1 MGVEEARW
9 LPDPADATRWR
20 WWDGRRWT
28 DRVGRD
34 GKEARDPLPRVA
46 WPRRVPRWGWL
57 LIAGLAVLMILL
69 MWRVLVLGAAIVV
82 VFGIVALATGR
93 SSWLLVRSRRAA
105 GTVTAVAAAFVLVGG
120 GIGAA
125 ASSGAPAPTSTAIVA
140 DSTASV
146 LPTTKSEPTATPT
159 PTRTPV
165 TVVREETVTSPIP
178 FEKISVEDG
187 MIPRGE
193 SRITTAGSDG
203 EKTAVFRI
211 TTVDGVETARELV
224 SESVTR
230 EPVREV
236 TSAGTYVAPPPVE
249 EAPSSS
255 DGCHSS
261 YADACVPIDSDVDCA
276 GGKGNGPSY
285 FSGVARVV
293 GPDVYDLDRDG
304 DGWACES

>member
-1 MGVEEARW
+1 M
-9 LPDPADATRWR
+9 
-20 WWDGRRWT
+20 
-28 DRVGRD
+28 
-34 GKEARDPLPRVA
+34 
-46 WPRRVPRWGWL
+46 PRWGWL
-57 LIAGLAVLMILL
+57 LIAGLAVLMIVL
-69 MWRVLVLGAAIVV
+69 MWRILVLGAAVV
-82 VFGIVALATGR
+82 VVLGILALATGR

-105 GTVTAVAAAFVLVGG
+105 GTVTAAAAAFVLVAG

-140 DSTASV
+140 GSTASV
-146 LPTTKSEPTATPT
+146 PPTMKSEPTATST

-165 TVVREETVTSPIP
+165 TVLREETVTAPIP
-178 FEKISVEDG
+178 FEKISIEDG
-187 MIPRGE
+187 TIPRGE

-203 EKTAVFRI
+203 EKTSVFRI
-211 TTVDGVETARELV
+211 TTVDGVETARDLV

-236 TSAGTYVAPPPVE
+236 TSAGTYVAPPPA

-255 DGCHSS
+255 DGCHPS

-304 DGWACES
+304 DGWACQS

>member
-1 MGVEEARW
+1 MGAEEARW
-9 LPDPADATRWR
+9 LTDPADATRWR

-28 DRVGRD
+28 DRVARD
-34 GKEARDPLPRVA
+34 GKEERDPLPRVA

-69 MWRVLVLGAAIVV
+69 MWRLLVLGAAIVV
-82 VFGIVALATGR
+82 VLGIVALATGR

-105 GTVTAVAAAFVLVGG
+105 GTVTAAAAAFVLVAG

-125 ASSGAPAPTSTAIVA
+125 ASSGAPVPTSTAIVA
-140 DSTASV
+140 ESTASV
-146 LPTTKSEPTATPT
+146 LPTTKSEPTPTPT

-165 TVVREETVTSPIP
+165 TVLREETVTSPIP

-187 MIPRGE
+187 TIPRGE

-255 DGCHSS
+255 DGCHPS